1 MMVAVR
7 AIYENGNLRLLDPV
21 ELKAGQIV
29 VVKIDPDDG
38 TESVIRVLDPAN
50 LTSEEEQELLNIAFG
65 DSVRWADP
73 TYDENA
79 WVEDEAENIA
89 RELAGGKPLSE
100 IIIEERHEP

>member
-21 ELKAGQIV
+21 DLQPGQQV
-29 VVKIDPDDG
+29 VINVERDTRSETKRD
-38 TESVIRVLDPAN
+38 
-50 LTSEEEQELLNIAFG
+50 LTPEEELEILKTTLG
-65 DSVRWADP
+65 DLIIWADP

-89 RELAGGKPLSE
+89 RELGKGKWLSE